1 MLLILASLAVGYHF
15 FVATKRY
22 QKLHAEEQKKKA
34 LAAIEMTRAIRYCAV
49 FIRAQDF
56 LALGKLASH
65 EDVRNA
71 GKLIFRDT
79 YDEVAFGDDYTIFI
93 SQ

>member
-1 MLLILASLAVGYHF
+1 
-15 FVATKRY
+15 
-22 QKLHAEEQKKKA
+22 
-34 LAAIEMTRAIRYCAV
+34 MTRSIRYCAV
-49 FIRAQDF
+49 FIRAKDF

-65 EDVRNA
+65 EDARNA

-79 YDEVAFGDDYTIFI
+79 YDEVAFAADHTIFI